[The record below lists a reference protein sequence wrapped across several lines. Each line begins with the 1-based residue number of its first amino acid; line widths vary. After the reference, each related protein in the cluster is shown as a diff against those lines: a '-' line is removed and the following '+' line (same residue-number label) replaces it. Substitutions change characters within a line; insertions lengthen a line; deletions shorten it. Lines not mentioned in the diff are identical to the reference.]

1 MAGLPAVVLPG
12 RWPLGLGMPMPGR
25 KVRCPMTKAAG
36 ALHVV
41 RCKGSHSVNLPLN
54 SFLPWG
60 PRRKGK
66 GARFRAPAIGAS
78 VCHRAAQPGGR
89 SRNAPL
95 REARFSGLDVSSS
108 KPWAGPSQR
117 GFRLSWVS
125 APKTTLP
132 CLFKGSS
139 ASLKCCCRFAP
150 RGVDRIGSSELSIF
164 SEFEASE
171 PSLRACCACII

>member
-60 PRRKGK
+60 PRRKGQ
-66 GARFRAPAIGAS
+66 GARFRAPAI
-78 VCHRAAQPGGR
+78 
-89 SRNAPL
+89 
-95 REARFSGLDVSSS
+95 
-108 KPWAGPSQR
+108 
-117 GFRLSWVS
+117 
-125 APKTTLP
+125 
-132 CLFKGSS
+132 S
-139 ASLKCCCRFAP
+139 ASLRSTCPPKSQRPLGRAGRNHDCCCQGRRKHQEP
-150 RGVDRIGSSELSIF
+150 QKRRGQRPGGK
-164 SEFEASE
+164 
-171 PSLRACCACII
+171 PLRAHQSNLQLGSRKVSGRMKFNGTSVVFMIEATASRP